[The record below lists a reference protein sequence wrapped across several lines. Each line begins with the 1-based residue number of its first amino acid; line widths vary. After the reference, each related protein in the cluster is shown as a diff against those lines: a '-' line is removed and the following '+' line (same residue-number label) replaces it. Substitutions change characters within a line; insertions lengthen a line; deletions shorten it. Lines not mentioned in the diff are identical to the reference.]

1 MLKKLTED
9 QQALIIEKA
18 TCEFAE
24 KGFKGAGLST
34 IAKNAGVSVGVIYAF
49 FEALDGFFVTN
60 VFFIN
65 FIHKITSL
73 SIIVM
78 T

>member
-24 KGFKGAGLST
+24 KGYKGAGLSE
-34 IAKNAGVSVGVIYAF
+34 IGRAHV
-49 FEALDGFFVTN
+49 
-60 VFFIN
+60 
-65 FIHKITSL
+65 
-73 SIIVM
+73 
-78 T
+78 